1 MLNLKKHRHSPRQH
15 GCASR
20 ALWNEIREGGTVHWR
35 LTRYSPSLKLLVK
48 ENHLIMKTAH
58 YIRQALLNSRLLLVA
73 SILAFLAKP
82 AVKAWS
88 IDDSSAASDKPTIP
102 QTPVEYVGHVDL
114 TLKGQVE
121 LAFDE
126 DTPAISDVNWMGF
139 SPEGT
144 LLLSDFIGRQA
155 FEFSIMDGQYI
166 RSIGRSGLGPGEYGF
181 PFNIAITL
189 QGHLYILDK
198 SAGYLH
204 RYDRQGQFLDRSP
217 RFSNSGGVQ
226 LVTGRDSAVYLTKI
240 TEKSSGHT
248 NTIELQRLEP
258 ATSANYEPI
267 YRIPLSTNQPSFIAD
282 GNALAYSPTR
292 HQLYYMGRNDYKVTE
307 IDPATGQLVR
317 QFGYQLERYRPLPE
331 RYYSSA
337 VTVKTFEEISNLDHE
352 ASWVESMILVQDQYI
367 FVTYQHPSIYDDLA
381 KHALKWEGVVYDL
394 KIPNQIK
401 AYTFEKAVQSSPG
414 SVLWFLGSNLTHW
427 DGCLYTYQS
436 PLPER
441 ANDSNG
447 TVVIYEPVFQ
457 LH

>member
-1 MLNLKKHRHSPRQH
+1 
-15 GCASR
+15 
-20 ALWNEIREGGTVHWR
+20 
-35 LTRYSPSLKLLVK
+35 
-48 ENHLIMKTAH
+48 MKTAH
-58 YIRQALLNSRLLLVA
+58 YIRLNSRLLLVA

-155 FEFSIMDGQYI
+155 FEFSITDGQYI

-189 QGHLYILDK
+189 QDHLYILDK
-198 SAGYLH
+198 MNGYLH

-217 RFSNSGGVQ
+217 RFSSKGAQ
-226 LVTGRDSAVYLTKI
+226 LVTGRDGAVYLTK
-240 TEKSSGHT
+240 TTRTPSGH
-248 NTIELQRLEP
+248 TIELQRLEP
-258 ATSANYEPI
+258 ATPANYEPI
-267 YRIPLSTNQPSFIAD
+267 YRIPLSTNQPFFIAASND
-282 GNALAYSPTR
+282 LAYSPTR

-307 IDPATGQLVR
+307 IDPDTGQLVR

-331 RYYSSA
+331 HYYRSA
-337 VTVKTFEEISNLDHE
+337 VTVKTFEEISNLDRE
-352 ASWVESMILVQDQYI
+352 ASWVESMMLVQDQYI

-381 KHALKWEGVVYDL
+381 KNTLKWEGVVYDL

-401 AYTFEKAVQSSPG
+401 AYTFEKAIQAYPDPVRWLPQN
-414 SVLWFLGSNLTHW
+414 NLTHW
-427 DGCLYTYQS
+427 DGCLYTHQL

-441 ANDSNG
+441 AEDSNG